1 MSFTS
6 TSENLKLKINPMEKK
21 KSNVERD
28 LREEMFRQK
37 YYNEKPI
44 KGYNHLTGTLD
55 SKIKSIPHEVQ
66 VYNVNPEVRSLCE
79 SEY

>member
-1 MSFTS
+1 M
-6 TSENLKLKINPMEKK
+6 KK
-21 KSNVERD
+21 KNSNVKRG
-28 LREEMFRQK
+28 LQEEMLRQK

-55 SKIKSIPHEVQ
+55 AKIMPGSPGLHE
-66 VYNVNPEVRSLCE
+66 YNVNPEVRSLCE